1 MSATAETSPAPAPSA
16 AVITEPL
23 PDLQLQLLI
32 QLLDEDPRSS
42 LPLTLTHPGGLLHG
56 DVIGHEQWK
65 AEWARSLRQVEG
77 EGANL
82 LAEFP
87 ETVDQGV
94 RELHGQEQDAE
105 AAARLPRWIH
115 LRDVTFLG
123 GAMSAVSL
131 PLWRGRLS
139 DVSGWALG
147 RPQ

>member
-1 MSATAETSPAPAPSA
+1 MSAITDTSPAPSA

-94 RELHGQEQDAE
+94 RELRADEDAE
-105 AAARLPRWIH
+105 TRRLPRWIH
-115 LRDVTFLG
+115 LRDVTLVVG
-123 GAMSAVSL
+123 SMNPVSL
-131 PLWRGRLS
+131 PLWRGRLV

>member
-1 MSATAETSPAPAPSA
+1 MSATADTSPAPSA

-42 LPLTLTHPGGLLHG
+42 LPLTLTHPGGVLHG

-94 RELHGQEQDAE
+94 RELRAGEDAE
-105 AAARLPRWIH
+105 TARLPRWIH
-115 LRDVTFLG
+115 LRDVTLVV
-123 GAMSAVSL
+123 GAMNPVSL
-131 PLWRGRLS
+131 PLWRGRLA

>member
-1 MSATAETSPAPAPSA
+1 MSATAETSPAPSA

-32 QLLDEDPRSS
+32 QLLDEEPRSS
-42 LPLTLTHPGGLLHG
+42 LPLTLTHPGGILHG

-94 RELHGQEQDAE
+94 RELRAE
-105 AAARLPRWIH
+105 EDETAAARLPRWIH
-115 LRDVTFLG
+115 LRDVTLVS
-123 GAMSAVSL
+123 GAAAPVSL

>member
-1 MSATAETSPAPAPSA
+1 MTESAEA
-16 AVITEPL
+16 AGGTIGMITQPV

-32 QLLDEDPRSS
+32 QLLDRETRSG
-42 LPLTLTHPGGLLHG
+42 LPLTLAVPAGVLHG
-56 DVIGHEQWK
+56 DVIGHEAWK

-87 ETVDQGV
+87 ETVDQGL
-94 RELHGQEQDAE
+94 REMVADDDASS
-105 AAARLPRWIH
+105 LPRWIH
-115 LRDVTFLG
+115 LRDATLVMG
-123 GAMSAVSL
+123 GAGKVRL
-131 PLWRGRLS
+131 PLWRGRLA

>member
-1 MSATAETSPAPAPSA
+1 MSTGAATSPAPSA

-94 RELHGQEQDAE
+94 RELRADEDAE
-105 AAARLPRWIH
+105 TSRLPRWIH
-115 LRDVTFLG
+115 LRDVTLVVG
-123 GAMSAVSL
+123 SMNPVSL
-131 PLWRGRLS
+131 PLWRGRLA

>member
-1 MSATAETSPAPAPSA
+1 M
-16 AVITEPL
+16 ITEPL

-94 RELHGQEQDAE
+94 RELRAGEDAE
-105 AAARLPRWIH
+105 TARLPRWIH
-115 LRDVTFLG
+115 LRDVTLVV
-123 GAMSAVSL
+123 GAMGPVSL
-131 PLWRGRLS
+131 PLWRGRLA

>member
-1 MSATAETSPAPAPSA
+1 MSASADISPAPAA

-32 QLLDEDPRSS
+32 QLLDQDPRSS
-42 LPLTLTHPGGLLHG
+42 LPLTLTLPGGLLHG

-94 RELHGQEQDAE
+94 RELRAE
-105 AAARLPRWIH
+105 EDVNRLPRWIH
-115 LRDVTFLG
+115 LRDVTLVA
-123 GAMSAVSL
+123 GAMSPVSL
-131 PLWRGRLS
+131 PLWRGRLA

>member
-1 MSATAETSPAPAPSA
+1 MSTGAATSPAPSA

-32 QLLDEDPRSS
+32 QLLDQDPRSS

-94 RELHGQEQDAE
+94 RELRADEDAE
-105 AAARLPRWIH
+105 TARLPRWIH
-115 LRDVTFLG
+115 LRDVTLVV
-123 GAMSAVSL
+123 GAMTPVSL
-131 PLWRGRLS
+131 PLWRGRLA